1 MPHISRKSTRCVDGD
16 CQRPSQSRDL
26 FIKGKTAAITAAKL
40 AYYLLTGQIK
50 KAKEAM
56 LAMRAASITNPYA
69 ALTAVVLALG
79 VAIYKIISAIN
90 AHNKAMH
97 DNLLSVRQARAAAKD
112 LNDAIKERNQTTA
125 EERTRLER
133 LTNII
138 NSNVYSYNEKKNA
151 MIALEK
157 IVPGYHRNLR
167 NEASL
172 TASNN
177 RALKEY
183 VERLNDAAM
192 AQALYNRMVALQ
204 GKQFDLQ
211 EEIRRHENSR
221 KAVQAEINRHPDK
234 YNATTNQ
241 VY

>member
-1 MPHISRKSTRCVDGD
+1 
-16 CQRPSQSRDL
+16 
-26 FIKGKTAAITAAKL
+26 
-40 AYYLLTGQIK
+40 
-50 KAKEAM
+50 
-56 LAMRAASITNPYA
+56 
-69 ALTAVVLALG
+69 
-79 VAIYKIISAIN
+79 
-90 AHNKAMH
+90 
-97 DNLLSVRQARAAAKD
+97 
-112 LNDAIKERNQTTA
+112 
-125 EERTRLER
+125 
-133 LTNII
+133 
-138 NSNVYSYNEKKNA
+138 

-241 VY
+241 VYTTGYGSAMIGPSIPTEENYQKHKEPSAMGRFD